1 MDCFSLLVG
10 LRPEGSKSI
19 SPGPPKNARALCPSV
34 LLDLQTEM
42 TVCLKPP

>member
-1 MDCFSLLVG
+1 MDCFSFLVG
-10 LRPEGSKSI
+10 LRPEGGKSI
-19 SPGPPKNARALCPSV
+19 SPGPPNNARDLCPSV